1 MRAVSHRPA
10 VWQRLLTA
18 AVISAGSGAAAA
30 AVLLASGWFGWLGPM
45 TGPVSGGGWTDRSRA
60 WFTARGFFST
70 EIDQEGRQ
78 YTWTSEGV
86 RVVVPYLDR
95 SQPHELAVTLAAGR
109 ADGAPLPTITPAVD
123 GVAGAPVEIPNTFT
137 TFRVAIPA
145 TGSTRAVVT
154 LRVNPTFDPGPHDER
169 MLGVIVRELRLTP
182 ASGTF
187 TPSLAVAGWLAVAVA
202 AVSFGL
208 LLCGLHGLVAVA
220 AVSLTSAV
228 FVWLTMLDGAFLG
241 PFVDALVQIGVVA
254 LLLGFMVLAARSRA
268 AQVPDWAVAVG
279 LILAGTLVKLAIVS
293 HPQITVGDGIFQVHR
308 AHMVRGGQYFFTS
321 ITPRPF
327 FEFPYA
333 VGLYVT
339 AMPFWSWFPR
349 ELDQLWLL
357 RTVVLVAD
365 GLAGVALFAV
375 ARRAWPASPA
385 PLLVAGLW
393 PFARAPFEA
402 LCNANLTNA
411 FGQSVFGVA
420 MAGLAW
426 IAIGGRA
433 APVVAL
439 GAAGVLAASF
449 LSHFSTLSV
458 GVPLV
463 GAVAALLLVGG
474 RPEARWKGAWIALVC
489 LLAIGVSYAVYYR
502 HFGEVYRQTVE
513 RVMSDAPVETTG
525 SSIAASPGL
534 KLRRWLTGGSDDY
547 GLPGAPLA
555 LATSAGVVVLWRN
568 RRRDAWTLVLAAWL
582 AVWVGFTALG
592 ILTSVQMRVNL
603 AAAPMFVCVGAYAIG
618 QWSAGGPGTRAAA
631 IAVALLV
638 VIDGMRLWLMCV
650 GR

>member
-1 MRAVSHRPA
+1 
-10 VWQRLLTA
+10 
-18 AVISAGSGAAAA
+18 
-30 AVLLASGWFGWLGPM
+30 M

-60 WFTARGFFST
+60 WFTARGFFAT
-70 EIDQEGRQ
+70 EIDQDERQ
-78 YTWTSEGV
+78 YTWTSEGI
-86 RVVVPYLDR
+86 RLVVPYLDR
-95 SQPHELAVTLAAGR
+95 SQAHELALTLAAGR
-109 ADGAPLPTITPAVD
+109 AEGAPLPTITPAVD
-123 GVAGAPVEIPNTFT
+123 GVAGSPVEIPNSFT
-137 TFRVAIPA
+137 TLRVAIPA
-145 TGSTRAVVT
+145 TSSTRAVVT
-154 LRVNPTFDPGPHDER
+154 LRVTPTFDPGPHDER

-182 ASGTF
+182 ATGAF
-187 TPSLAVAGWLAVAVA
+187 MPSLAVAGWLAVAVGALA
-202 AVSFGL
+202 AGL
-208 LLCGLHGLVAVA
+208 LLCGLQGLVAA
-220 AVSLTSAV
+220 AVLSVSTAV
-228 FVWLTMLDGAFLG
+228 IVWLTLLDGAFLG
-241 PFVDALVQIGVVA
+241 PFVDALVQVGVVA
-254 LLLGFMVLAARSRA
+254 LTLGLAVFAARSRA
-268 AQVPDWAVAVG
+268 AQVPDWAVALG
-279 LILAGTLVKLAIVS
+279 LILAGTVIKLAIVS
-293 HPQITVGDGIFQVHR
+293 HPQITVGDGVFQVHR

-365 GLAGVALFAV
+365 GLAGFALFGV

-385 PLLVAGLW
+385 ALLVAGLW
-393 PFARAPFEA
+393 PLARAPFEA

-411 FGQSVFGVA
+411 FGQSVFGLA

-426 IAIGGRA
+426 TAIGGRA
-433 APVVAL
+433 WAVVAA
-439 GAAGVLAASF
+439 GATGVLAASF

-463 GAVAALLLVGG
+463 GIVATLLLVGG
-474 RPEARWKGAWIALVC
+474 RPEVRWKGAWIAVAC
-489 LLAIGVSYAVYYR
+489 LLAVGLSYAVYYR

-525 SSIAASPGL
+525 SSIAASPGV
-534 KLRRWLTGGSDDY
+534 KLQRWLTGGSDDY

-555 LATSAGVVVLWRN
+555 VATIAGAVLLWRN
-568 RRRDAWTLVLAAWL
+568 RRRDPWTLVLGGWL
-582 AVWVGFTALG
+582 AIWVGFTALG

-618 QWSAGGPGTRAAA
+618 QLFARGPGARAVA
-631 IAVALLV
+631 IAGALLIAV
-638 VIDGMRLWLMCV
+638 DGMRLWLMCV